1 MNRILLTRLKIK
13 NFGPIKEDEV
23 YFNDFT
29 FFVGRNNAG
38 KSHYLKAIETLLATK
53 MPSKEEMV
61 LLQNDKTK
69 EVLIEGHFVGVEN
82 FTKLASASN
91 HKEAIEQEIK
101 DGVLRVV
108 RVLDPND
115 EEKTNFGIYKG
126 DGTIHNPR
134 GFTTNLL
141 GVLPDFI
148 SIWATADTID
158 ELKNTQNTALG
169 KLKKEALTAFFD
181 ELRVKTKK
189 ALTTI
194 DSFLHGQ
201 TEGERSQELTDFE
214 NSLKEELMGEFS
226 EVIPSVEFGLPDE
239 RVITNAMKILLDDG
253 YKTEVEQKGHGLQRA
268 TLLALLRLLAKSGKK
283 YEDHPAPIFLI
294 GELESFLHPFA
305 QRQMAD
311 ALVQMMERYQI
322 ITTTHSPF
330 IVTPAT
336 IEGYRRVRKNKEE
349 GSKSVAL
356 DTSKIDTDLIKRHLE
371 RRGNLEGL
379 FADRVILIEGNHDE
393 NFYERLRTI
402 FNISLPKGKFTLFIK
417 TDGRKQLRLARKF
430 YQQMCFDDI
439 SAICDLDYLFSHDI
453 EYLFEELGL
462 DKDFPKEFRKHIGW
476 QNDRDP
482 KLDYILEKLNEKG
495 EPSGFNDTIK
505 SLQDKRVFV
514 LRHGAPEIY
523 YKNNKG
529 EKRGWTNIES
539 EKDLLEVEYLK
550 NLIKSVLI

>member
-1 MNRILLTRLKIK
+1 MNRVLLTKLKIK
-13 NFGPIKEDEV
+13 NLGPIKEDEV

-38 KSHYLKAIETLLATK
+38 KSHYLKAIETLLATR
-53 MPSKEEMV
+53 MPSKEEMI

-91 HKEAIEQEIK
+91 HKKAIEREIK

-115 EEKTNFGIYKG
+115 EEKTNFGIYKD

-134 GFTTNLL
+134 GFATNLL

-148 SIWATADTID
+148 LIWATADTID

-169 KLKKEALTAFFD
+169 KLKKEVLTAFFD
-181 ELRVKTKK
+181 ELRVKTKE

-201 TEGERSQELTDFE
+201 TEGQRSQELTDFE
-214 NSLKEELMGEFS
+214 NNLKEELMGEFN

-239 RVITNAMKILLDDG
+239 KVITNAMKIFLDDG

-268 TLLALLRLLAKSGKK
+268 TLLALLKLLAKGGKK
-283 YEDHPAPIFLI
+283 YEDHPTPIFLI

-311 ALVQMMERYQI
+311 ALVQMMEHYQI

-330 IVTPAT
+330 IITPAT
-336 IEGYRRVRKNKEE
+336 IEGYRRVRKNRED

-356 DTSKIDTDLIKRHLE
+356 DTSKVDTDLIKRHLE

-393 NFYERLRTI
+393 NFYERLRII
-402 FNISLPKGKFTLFIK
+402 FNIPLPKGKFTLFIK
-417 TDGRKQLRLARKF
+417 ADGRKQLRLARKF

-453 EYLFEELGL
+453 EYLLEELCL
-462 DKDFPKEFRKHIGW
+462 NKEFSNRFREHIDW
-476 QNDRDP
+476 QDEGDP
-482 KLDYILEKLNEKG
+482 ELDYILRKLDEKG
-495 EPSGFNDTIK
+495 KPSGFNDAIK
-505 SLQDKRVFV
+505 NLRDKRIFV
-514 LRHGAPEIY
+514 LRHGAPEMY

-529 EKRGWTNIES
+529 KKRGWTNIDL
-539 EKDLLEVEYLK
+539 EKDLFEADYLK
-550 NLIKSVLI
+550 DLIKSVLI